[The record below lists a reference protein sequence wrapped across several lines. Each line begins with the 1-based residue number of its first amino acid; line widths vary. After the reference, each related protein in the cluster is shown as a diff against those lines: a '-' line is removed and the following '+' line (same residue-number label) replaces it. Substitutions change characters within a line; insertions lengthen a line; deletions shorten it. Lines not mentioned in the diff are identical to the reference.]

1 MTGPPTF
8 FSGKAHSFYPPGEDP
23 RLPQNQNQGRAG
35 RAEELA
41 MMNGITISAPGSPFE
56 KSDRI
61 PRPKPAKGQVLV
73 KSLWT
78 GINPVYVAIFLV
90 LSSWLSL
97 ILPFFLSSF
106 VRSFLPLSRPSFLC
120 FSISVDLFFVLGH
133 AISCTMSWTH
143 HPSWT

>member
-90 LSSWLSL
+90 LSSLF
-97 ILPFFLSSF
+97 PFFLRSF
-106 VRSFLPLSRPSFLC
+106 VSPSLPPFLPLLLYFCRSFFCSRPRHIMYHVLDTSSL
-120 FSISVDLFFVLGH
+120 VDVMGSLR
-133 AISCTMSWTH
+133 
-143 HPSWT
+143 